1 MRNHSHQISRKTLK
15 HILFALFFIGSLGTP
30 KASAFFQQ
38 EDQEQEI
45 GFDQYKGKIMDSDS
59 KKPLVFAT
67 LTVENTNISTISN
80 TEGEFALKVPES
92 MKEGNVI
99 VAFLGYKNKSIKTKK
114 TTVANRTKSIN
125 IQPTSIKINKTSL
138 KNKRSQA
145 KSNKTTI
152 ESSKTPLKKTKKKQP
167 NSNQYQS
174 KSTKHNCK
182 TNKNQSKPNQN
193 QSNWIKHN

>member
-99 VAFLGYKNKSIKTKK
+99 VAFLGYKNKSIPLSQFQEE
-114 TTVANRTKSIN
+114 NN
-125 IQPTSIKINKTSL
+125 KIYLDVFVEMLGEVSL
-138 KNKRSQA
+138 SVPKDAEELVRE
-145 KSNKTTI
+145 T
-152 ESSKTPLKKTKKKQP
+152 LKGR
-167 NSNQYQS
+167 
-174 KSTKHNCK
+174 
-182 TNKNQSKPNQN
+182 
-193 QSNWIKHN
+193 